1 MYQGGYCVK
10 RLKRASEVV
19 TEEDLTLAKSK
30 LIEIK
35 NSSDELMEV
44 YLRLYE
50 DLNDLYDTFPNL
62 YEKLHQVVVL
72 PTNEDAQEITDF
84 NQSLNQ
90 ELIYFQDD
98 NFLASTI
105 SGETYLD
112 PIEQDMSFEDLD
124 PSDVALQLDMEEDN
138 HDGETI

>member
-50 DLNDLYDTFPNL
+50 DLNDLYDNFPNL
-62 YEKLHQVVVL
+62 YEKIHQVVAL
-72 PTNEDAQEITDF
+72 PTNEDAQAITEF

-90 ELIYFQDD
+90 ELTYFQDD
-98 NFLASTI
+98 HFLASTI

-112 PIEQDMSFEDLD
+112 PVEQDMSFEDLD
-124 PSDVALQLDMEEDN
+124 PSDVALQLDMEDN

>member
-1 MYQGGYCVK
+1 MK

-50 DLNDLYDTFPNL
+50 DLNDLYDNFPNL
-62 YEKLHQVVVL
+62 YEKIHQVVVL
-72 PTNEDAQEITDF
+72 PTNEDAQEITEF

-90 ELIYFQDD
+90 ELTYFQDD
-98 NFLASTI
+98 HFLEATI

-124 PSDVALQLDMEEDN
+124 PQDVSLNVDMEDN
-138 HDGETI
+138 HDGDEILSIS

>member
-1 MYQGGYCVK
+1 MVK
-10 RLKRASEVV
+10 RLKKAN
-19 TEEDLTLAKSK
+19 EDLTLAKSK
-30 LIEIK
+30 LLEIK
-35 NSSDELMEV
+35 NASDNLMNI
-44 YLRLYE
+44 YMTLYE

-62 YEKLHQVVVL
+62 YEKIHQVVAL
-72 PTNEDAQEITDF
+72 PTNEDAQAITEF

-90 ELIYFQDD
+90 ELTYFQDD
-98 NFLASTI
+98 HFLESTI

-124 PSDVALQLDMEEDN
+124 PNDIALQLDMEEDN